1 MVSVLRHLIGW
12 LAGLFRS
19 REDLLLENLALRQ
32 QLLAVHS
39 RRPRPRLSTAR
50 KLFWVILR
58 RIWSGWKRPLVLVTP
73 KTVVAWHRAGFRL
86 YWKWLSRARRVG
98 GRKRVSPEVR
108 ALIFRMASENP
119 TWGAP
124 RIHGE
129 LLKLGFRSLRSDGL
143 AMASTRPKNSR
154 SYSALAYLPTK
165 SSRGDRRDGLLHGT
179 DAHVRGSVLL
189 LCH

>member
-1 MVSVLRHLIGW
+1 MTCVQPTADDFDKILPIILFLRYLLGCIVAVLRSRQELI
-12 LAGLFRS
+12 
-19 REDLLLENLALRQ
+19 LENLALRQ
-32 QLLAVHS
+32 QLLALHT
-39 RRPRPRLSTAR
+39 RRRRRRLSSLH
-50 KLFWVILR
+50 KLFWIALR
-58 RIWSGWKRPLVLVTP
+58 SRWSGWRRPLVLVKP
-73 KTVVAWHRAGFRL
+73 RTVVAWHRAGFRL

-108 ALIFRMASENP
+108 ALIFRMESENP

-165 SSRGDRRDGLLHGT
+165 SS
-179 DAHVRGSVLL
+179 
-189 LCH
+189 